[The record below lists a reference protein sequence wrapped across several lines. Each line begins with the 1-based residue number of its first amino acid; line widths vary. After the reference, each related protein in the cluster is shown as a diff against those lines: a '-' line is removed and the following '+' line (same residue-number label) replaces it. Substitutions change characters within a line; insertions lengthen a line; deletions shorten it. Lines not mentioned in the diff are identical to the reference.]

1 MCGIAGYRTTSRV
14 ESGVLEAM
22 VDALEHRGPDSA
34 GFHRGQTYS
43 GGMRRLRINDLV
55 TGDQPLFNEDRRVV
69 LLYNGEIYNS
79 RALRRE
85 LEDRG
90 HRFRTHSDGEVI
102 CHLYE
107 ECGTSLLERL
117 DGMFAIALWD
127 TSSRT
132 LLLARDI
139 AGEKP
144 LYYSILGTSEVA
156 FASEIK
162 SLVQFSGL
170 DLSLDRQA
178 LWDFPTFL
186 WVPEPNTVYAHV
198 RALPRGH
205 LMVADDSGITVSAYA
220 NRFNPQPLPDD
231 DAEVIAETRRVV
243 TDAVES
249 RLLSDV
255 PVGAFLS
262 SGLDS
267 SIVATLAARSLPRLS
282 TFCIAFEDAVD
293 PYHGRADES
302 AEAARTARTLG
313 TDHHTIRVTDADF
326 RAALP
331 EFTRAGDQPCSISSG
346 LGVLAVARA
355 AREVGIKV
363 LLTGDGADEAFGGYS
378 WYPHLG
384 PRTNDVSPFVPK
396 PAPVSFQDVGLSIAE
411 RVAHIRSYPP
421 PVQAWAWHYYAAETE
436 KTGIFS
442 ADFASGVESSLRWFE
457 ADPRMSQGTPEDY
470 IRNDRGFYLP
480 QEMLRK
486 ADRMTMAHGVEGRV
500 PFVAP
505 AVLAHAE
512 KLRFHHMV
520 RDGELKWALRRA
532 FESDLPPEVVRRPK
546 HGFNVPIDRWLR
558 GAWRDLLEE
567 AFARGSALWRFG
579 LIHVGSRDAALRL
592 LDDTTRLSGH
602 TLFSFIMLNL
612 WLEQCHGNHR

>member
-1 MCGIAGYRTTSRV
+1 MCGIAGYRTSSRV

-22 VDALEHRGPDSA
+22 VEALEHRGPDSA

-43 GGMRRLRINDLV
+43 GGMRRLSINDLV
-55 TGDQPLFNEDRRVV
+55 TGDQPLFNEDRRVI

-90 HRFRTHSDGEVI
+90 HRFRTQSDGEVI

-127 TSSRT
+127 TSSRS

-162 SLVQFSGL
+162 SLVRFSGL

-186 WVPEPNTVYAHV
+186 WVPEPSTIYAHV

-267 SIVATLAARSLPRLS
+267 SIVATLAARRLPRLS

-302 AEAARTARTLG
+302 VEAASTARTLG

-326 RAALP
+326 RAALS
-331 EFTRAGDQPCSISSG
+331 EFARAGDQPCSISSG

-384 PRTNDVSPFVPK
+384 PQTNDVSPFVPK
-396 PAPVSFQDVGLSIAE
+396 PVPVSFQDVGLPIAE

-421 PVQAWAWHYYAAETE
+421 PVQAWAWHYYAAESE
-436 KTGIFS
+436 KAALFS
-442 ADFASGVESSLRWFE
+442 ADFASGIATSLRWFE
-457 ADPRMSQGTPEDY
+457 ANPPASQWTTEDY
-470 IRNDRGFYLP
+470 IRNDRSFYLP

-500 PFVAP
+500 PFAAP

-512 KLRFHHMV
+512 KLRFRHMV

-532 FESDLPPEVVRRPK
+532 FESILPPEVVRRPK

-558 GAWRDLLEE
+558 GAWRDLLED
-567 AFARGSALWRFG
+567 AFAGGSSLRKFG
-579 LIHVGSRDAALRL
+579 LIQAGSRDAALRL
-592 LDDTTRLSGH
+592 LNDTTRLSGH

-612 WLEQCHGNHR
+612 WLEKCHGNHR